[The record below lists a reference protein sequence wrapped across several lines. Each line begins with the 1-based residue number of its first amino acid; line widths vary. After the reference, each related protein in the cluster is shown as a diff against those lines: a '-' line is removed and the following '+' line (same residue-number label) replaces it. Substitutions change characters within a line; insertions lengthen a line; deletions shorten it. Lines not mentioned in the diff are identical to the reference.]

1 MTKSTLLKRTKN
13 ELADMLMSLKDNY
26 DNLDNDYHDVCDKYA
41 TCIAENDKY
50 VEDITNTLDKQRII
64 SIIFFV
70 ISIVSV
76 CLNIGLILS

>member
-13 ELADMLMSLKDNY
+13 ELGDMLMSFIDKHDALVI
-26 DNLDNDYHDVCDKYA
+26 DYRDVCDKYA
-41 TCIAENDKY
+41 TCIAENDEY
-50 VEDITNTLDKQRII
+50 VKDITNTLDKQRII

-76 CLNIGLILS
+76 CLNISLILS

>member
-13 ELADMLMSLKDNY
+13 ELADMLMSFIDKHETLVI
-26 DNLDNDYHDVCDKYA
+26 DYHDVCDKYA

-50 VEDITNTLDKQRII
+50 IEDITNTLDKQRII

-70 ISIVSV
+70 IAIVSV
-76 CLNIGLILS
+76 CINLILILF

>member
-13 ELADMLMSLKDNY
+13 ELADMLMSFIDKHDALVI
-26 DNLDNDYHDVCDKYA
+26 DYRDVCDKYA
-41 TCIAENDKY
+41 TCIAENEKY

-76 CLNIGLILS
+76 CLNISLILF

>member
-1 MTKSTLLKRTKN
+1 MTKGTLLKRTKN
-13 ELADMLMSLKDNY
+13 ELADMLMSFIDKHETLVI
-26 DNLDNDYHDVCDKYA
+26 DYYDVCDKYA
-41 TCIAENDKY
+41 TCIAENEKY

-76 CLNIGLILS
+76 CLNISLILF